1 MQNFNWLSSEDSSV
15 NEVKKISALNRER
28 GKSKLNLVKKYL

>member
-15 NEVKKISALNRER
+15 NEEKKISALNRER
-28 GKSKLNLVKKYL
+28 EENLN

>member
-28 GKSKLNLVKKYL
+28 EENLN